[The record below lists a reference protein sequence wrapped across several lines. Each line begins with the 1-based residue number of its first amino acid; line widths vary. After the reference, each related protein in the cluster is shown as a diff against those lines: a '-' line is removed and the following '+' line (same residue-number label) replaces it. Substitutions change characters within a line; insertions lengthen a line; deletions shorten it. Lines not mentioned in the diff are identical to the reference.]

1 MEHSKLSLARRLK
14 LQQLAIF
21 EQVINTGSILGAS
34 RELHMTQ
41 PAVSK
46 SIHELEGHFEQAL
59 FTRGKRGV
67 RLTEFGELLQR
78 HAEPLLAELRF
89 LADDANAWKT
99 GVSGQVVVGTLISAS
114 ALLLPKA
121 VVRLREMAPNVMVT
135 VRVGSNDVLFPELAR
150 GRVDVVVGLLPQ
162 LPGESAAQGL
172 IHEPLYSETL
182 CAVVARQHP
191 LALNTE
197 IDVQQL
203 QDMEWI
209 VPTPESAA
217 RRSAQQFF
225 EAAHLRMPLRI
236 VESVSVLTNLGLLL
250 ESRMVALMP
259 LTVAEQFVRSGLL
272 SILPLGVV
280 SSFGTIGYTLWT
292 GRPPTAATQR
302 LLSALQEIGST
313 LSTA

>member
-114 ALLLPKA
+114 VLLLPK
-121 VVRLREMAPNVMVT
+121 
-135 VRVGSNDVLFPELAR
+135 D
-150 GRVDVVVGLLPQ
+150 
-162 LPGESAAQGL
+162 
-172 IHEPLYSETL
+172 
-182 CAVVARQHP
+182 
-191 LALNTE
+191 
-197 IDVQQL
+197 
-203 QDMEWI
+203 
-209 VPTPESAA
+209 
-217 RRSAQQFF
+217 
-225 EAAHLRMPLRI
+225 
-236 VESVSVLTNLGLLL
+236 
-250 ESRMVALMP
+250 
-259 LTVAEQFVRSGLL
+259 
-272 SILPLGVV
+272 
-280 SSFGTIGYTLWT
+280 
-292 GRPPTAATQR
+292 
-302 LLSALQEIGST
+302 
-313 LSTA
+313 